1 MKPQDQYFRKQYLM
15 TSFEM
20 RKSVVWKFELL
31 STEPK

>member
-15 TSFEM
+15 ISFEM
-20 RKSVVWKFELL
+20 TKSVVLKFELL